1 IAGEGGERPKL
12 EGQIRALGLEGE
24 VELLGRRSDVYSLYE
39 EAAFLVLPS
48 RFEGFGMVLV
58 EAMSFGCPVVAF
70 DCPCGPA
77 EVVRDGVDGLLVP
90 NGDVGAL
97 AGAMERMMSDE
108 ALRDSL
114 GRAGTDARVRF
125 GIDTVSAMWR
135 AIFNEALAPYGK
147 R

>member
-1 IAGEGGERPKL
+1 MDNLITRWW
-12 EGQIRALGLEGE
+12 RAVWPFSPWRIVAE
-24 VELLGRRSDVYSLYE
+24 VD
-39 EAAFLVLPS
+39 AADEVPDRLP
-48 RFEGFGMVLV
+48 RKGAVLV
-58 EAMSFGCPVVAF
+58 GSRQHPKWIAF

-77 EVVRDGVDGLLVP
+77 EVVRNGVDGLLVP

-108 ALRDSL
+108 ALRDIL

-135 AIFNEALAPYGK
+135 PLFDEALAPYGK
-147 R
+147 RRPA